1 MLVMA
6 AQTPRAATA
15 DGPRKPEYSV
25 SCTIPL
31 LVLPDAHPTL
41 IKPFCR
47 SPFCEWSAGLAYEGR
62 CGRVAVFPNQRNGP
76 VKLYGQGK
84 IKVAFP

>member
-31 LVLPDAHPTL
+31 LVLPRRAPDSDQTL
-41 IKPFCR
+41 FVDHHSASGQLAWLTR
-47 SPFCEWSAGLAYEGR
+47 VGSAG
-62 CGRVAVFPNQRNGP
+62 
-76 VKLYGQGK
+76 
-84 IKVAFP
+84 